1 MADQRVPTNPQR
13 VRVFLRGG
21 ILAEGNAHVKAGA
34 YRQRVSDLLNLQ
46 SAPFLPLTDV
56 RYQAPG
62 TPATHTEAFLVHIPD
77 IVAVDLGEDQ
87 QSRSEHHTIVNE
99 KGQQVDISSPLSS
112 PGNGDGASMP
122 PPPPGSSL

>member
-21 ILAEGNAHVKAGA
+21 ILAEGDAHVKAGA

-46 SAPFLPLTDV
+46 SAPFLPLTNV

-62 TPATHTEAFLVHIPD
+62 TPATTTEAFLVHIPD
-77 IVAVDLGEDQ
+77 IVAVDLGQDDVAVVED
-87 QSRSEHHTIVNE
+87 
-99 KGQQVDISSPLSS
+99 GQVT
-112 PGNGDGASMP
+112 GDAVPVSVP
-122 PPPPGSSL
+122 PPPPGSSI

>member
-1 MADQRVPTNPQR
+1 MADQRVPTNPQH

-21 ILAEGNAHVKAGA
+21 ILAEGDAHVKAGA

-46 SAPFLPLTDV
+46 SAPFLPLTNV

-77 IVAVDLGEDQ
+77 IVAVDLGQDDRAGVTADETV
-87 QSRSEHHTIVNE
+87 SAPE
-99 KGQQVDISSPLSS
+99 GQPAPV
-112 PGNGDGASMP
+112 P
-122 PPPPGSSL
+122 PPPPGSSI